1 MINREQFKTLKVF
14 DGKEYVEL
22 EEVLKYFGTE
32 YEAFQKSLRD
42 IQKSVLEN
50 LAGLQQVKEV
60 SGELQELAKNL

>member
-1 MINREQFKTLKVF
+1 MISREQFKTLKVF

-42 IQKSVLEN
+42 IQRSVLEN

>member
-32 YEAFQKSLRD
+32 YEAFQKSLKD